1 MAKITKNLQIH
12 APVEKVF
19 AFIIDP
25 NNLPDIWPGSLV
37 MKEVKRSA
45 LGGFNPRWVFKL
57 ARIPIEAAFE
67 VTDIIPNQRLEQL
80 STRGIHTTLCF
91 SLQPQEGGT
100 HLTLDLEMLIPFPVL
115 GAVAE
120 AFVILVVNHLVDGIL
135 ANLKAKLEV
144 LAINSQPA

>member
-1 MAKITKNLQIH
+1 MAKITKNVQIH

-19 AFIIDP
+19 NFIIDP

-67 VTDIIPNQRLEQL
+67 VRDFIPNQRLEQL
-80 STRGIHTTLCF
+80 STRGIYTTLCI
-91 SLQPQEGGT
+91 SLHPQDGGT
-100 HLTLDLEMLIPFPVL
+100 ALTLDLEMLVPIPVL
-115 GAVAE
+115 GAVVE